1 MPLLGPGSG
10 RPGTAKPWDAPAYL
24 GVGKGSRCFCI
35 GAVTLLWCLAGGYR
49 IAAAIRVL
57 VIVKSS
63 DDPGKVCIPTRE
75 PPGGERA
82 NLVSSERVRENL
94 PLCVWMWGDESDG
107 SFPPGIRRTKR
118 KPRGLRVNSS
128 LGSALWE
135 SPSPHTHT
143 HAHTS
148 GETSDKS
155 NSFVMLC
162 WMCAYCIQ

>member
-1 MPLLGPGSG
+1 MPLLSTGLGS
-10 RPGTAKPWDAPAYL
+10 PGTAKPWEGSGLPAYL
-24 GVGKGSRCFCI
+24 GAGRGSGCFCI
-35 GAVTLLWCLAGGYR
+35 RAVASLLCLPGGHR
-49 IAAAIRVL
+49 IADAIRVL
-57 VIVKSS
+57 VVVKSS
-63 DDPGKVCIPTRE
+63 DDTGKVCRPARE
-75 PPGGERA
+75 LPRGERA
-82 NLVSSERVRENL
+82 NLVSSERVRET
-94 PLCVWMWGDESDG
+94 CVCVEESEG